1 MPKARMR
8 KSKGRRKV
16 NIAQQGRLYWSNRGT
31 SRGKRSPVRYGQH
44 GKGGDFYQCVR
55 HMRKYVRNPK
65 GYCAKRHK
73 EATGKW
79 PGRRRRSRGKR
90 R

>member
-1 MPKARMR
+1 MVSKAR
-8 KSKGRRKV
+8 GRRKV

-31 SRGKRSPVRYGQH
+31 SRGKRSSIKWGRH
-44 GKGGDFYQCVR
+44 GKAGDFYSCVSHLSK
-55 HMRKYVRNPK
+55 HMTSSQAK

-79 PGRRRRSRGKR
+79 PGGRRKKR